1 MSARIHRYQVPVD
14 DQVHVIELNGTPA
27 HVGCRDP
34 EVVEFWA
41 IHRDGVPLRP
51 YRFTV
56 AGTGHVLPEGCRVWG
71 TATAPG
77 GTYVWHLIEVTA

>member
-34 EVVEFWA
+34 EVVEFSTPS
-41 IHRDGVPLRP
+41 GVAEAKRL
-51 YRFTV
+51 
-56 AGTGHVLPEGCRVWG
+56 AGAG
-71 TATAPG
+71 AA
-77 GTYVWHLIEVTA
+77 EVEE